1 MLKAQLPWGQA
12 LFLAASSQ
20 APAMSLS
27 SCLIYHVLYLFGLLH
42 LQSPGTDQREFHKQ
56 KQFMFAHPLLH
67 FLNTFTFWIP
77 ADHCHQ
83 LTAWNKRK
91 RPWAGFCVHCSAGRE
106 APGHVRRANVYSV
119 GRIWATQTLC
129 MCIVN
134 MPGREESWQ
143 RASVNQ
149 EPQRL
154 PVVQATNDQPQ
165 LLPVQG
171 VSGGRMN
178 AATSFRFTPMG
189 PDLHWRYLTEH
200 DPKYEGKKKL
210 KISGR
215 DLASVPA
222 QVFGLDQ
229 LQALEMSPERESCL
243 RYRMELLPREI
254 SRLKNLTHLYMDSN
268 NLKKIPAEI
277 GTLRHLERLTLSN
290 NHLSSLPPEM
300 GALQRLHSL
309 HLANNSLTHLPAAL
323 CQLRS
328 LTFLDLSD
336 NKIRIIPSS
345 IRQLEKL
352 ETLLLLF
359 NSLENLPED
368 VCLLRN
374 LRTLWLGNNRLR
386 SLPPR
391 FGELV
396 NLDWGYNYC
405 SCNFEGNP
413 LESPPPEVCS
423 RGSKGIRDYFLSF
436 HRVLAEQTTGVSPS
450 ADWHWFMLC
459 KSSAQAKCVS
469 DGKMWWNHSVKL
481 KSFLSAV
488 RWFFWVFFWH

>member
-1 MLKAQLPWGQA
+1 MNVA
-12 LFLAASSQ
+12 L
-20 APAMSLS
+20 
-27 SCLIYHVLYLFGLLH
+27 
-42 LQSPGTDQREFHKQ
+42 
-56 KQFMFAHPLLH
+56 
-67 FLNTFTFWIP
+67 
-77 ADHCHQ
+77 
-83 LTAWNKRK
+83 
-91 RPWAGFCVHCSAGRE
+91 
-106 APGHVRRANVYSV
+106 
-119 GRIWATQTLC
+119 
-129 MCIVN
+129 
-134 MPGREESWQ
+134 
-143 RASVNQ
+143 
-149 EPQRL
+149 
-154 PVVQATNDQPQ
+154 
-165 LLPVQG
+165 
-171 VSGGRMN
+171 
-178 AATSFRFTPMG
+178 SFRCTSMG

-200 DPKYEGKKKL
+200 DPKYKGKKKL

-222 QVFGLDQ
+222 QVFGLDE

-254 SRLKNLTHLYMDSN
+254 SRLKNLTLLYMDSN

-309 HLANNSLTHLPAAL
+309 HLANNNLTHLPAAL
-323 CQLRS
+323 CQLSS

-336 NKIRIIPSS
+336 NKIRTIPSS

-374 LRTLWLGNNRLR
+374 LRTLWLGNNHLR

-396 NLDWGYNYC
+396 NLDWGSFGMELWL
-405 SCNFEGNP
+405 SCEAAHSWGLGVNP
-413 LESPPPEVCS
+413 C
-423 RGSKGIRDYFLSF
+423 
-436 HRVLAEQTTGVSPS
+436 GVTQNNKP
-450 ADWHWFMLC
+450 
-459 KSSAQAKCVS
+459 Q
-469 DGKMWWNHSVKL
+469 
-481 KSFLSAV
+481 
-488 RWFFWVFFWH
+488 